1 MKTYKWIA
9 ASFIVVMS
17 AVGCAPPDQCTRYC
31 NVCSPGDTAAFD
43 ICYEFCATPIDRTVR
58 WTYGADACESATS
71 ATRECAIRTNSCGA
85 DTCQSERDF
94 ATMQCSQD
102 IGP

>member
-17 AVGCAPPDQCTRYC
+17 AVGCGPVDQCTQYC
-31 NVCSPGDTAAFD
+31 NVCTPGNAAAFD
-43 ICYEFCATPIDRTVR
+43 ICYESCSTPIDRTLR
-58 WTYGADACESATS
+58 WTYGADACESAGS
-71 ATRECAIRTNSCGA
+71 ALRECAIRNNSCDGTMCVA
-85 DTCQSERDF
+85 EQAS
-94 ATMQCSQD
+94 ANMQCSQD